1 MGKNTSAQSNST
13 YIDLVIYLKKI
24 ENQYAVM
31 FSYADDEI
39 KNIRIK
45 FSNEAKTL
53 KEQLLDLEKQ
63 TPFQYLLQNDN
74 SILLVPKSNKRVI
87 CVSIFNEVTNEV
99 VPNSQL
105 KYNSY
110 FFKSNAKGQFEI
122 PVNSK
127 IVSFKIFSEDFI
139 SQEYT
144 LDTSRT
150 QNCYKLYISPFY
162 QELNEVMLTNLL
174 TRGIQKIASGGL
186 EINYKEFGLLPGLVE
201 PDVLQSLQALPGI
214 ISRNESVSYLNVRGG
229 THDQNL
235 FLWDGIKMYNT
246 SHFFG
251 MISAFNPY
259 MTEKVSL
266 IKNGT
271 SARYGDGVSSLI
283 DMKTSNAI
291 ADSLKAEVGSNLINI
306 DAIVEVPLS
315 KSSSVQVSSRQS
327 INSLWESPTYDQYFD
342 KVFQNTQVTN
352 FELPSVQQDDDF
364 NFFDATLN
372 YKHQLTDNDFLKVNL
387 FYAEDDFSLNRFETE
402 NTQVNIRRSNL
413 EQTNFAAGIFYER
426 NWSKT
431 TTSQF
436 QFYISRYKL
445 NADNTNL
452 LNQQG
457 LEQINEVRESGFKIN
472 AETQLTSN
480 FKIENGYQLNETS
493 ILNSQEI
500 NDPGFFRET
509 ENSILTNSLYS
520 QLNYRSDNSLLNL
533 SLGGRFNHFT
543 KFDELRIE
551 PRFNLS
557 YEFLNDLYLEIL
569 GEQKSQVTSQSIDLQ
584 TDFLGVENRRWVL
597 SDPDSRP
604 IIESQQI
611 SAGFNFIKPH
621 WFINLDFY
629 YKEVDGITTQGQG
642 FQNQFEFAETH
653 GSYEVKGFDV
663 LVNKNFDPFSG
674 WVSYS
679 WSENDYD
686 FEALSPSSFPN
697 NLDIKHV
704 ISTGLSYEKNG
715 LKLSTGFNWHSGVT
729 NTLLSENQSEL
740 PQQIQF
746 ESPNAERLDDYFRL
760 DFSST
765 YTFKLYKNI
774 QALAGVSLLNL
785 MDNNNVYNQFYAIDI
800 DENIHVLRQNG
811 LGFTPN
817 LVFRLR
823 F

>member
-1 MGKNTSAQSNST
+1 MSKNLCAQSNT
-13 YIDLVIYLKKI
+13 KYIDLVSYFRYI
-24 ENQYAVM
+24 ENQHPVV
-31 FSYADDEI
+31 FSYADDKI

-45 FSNEAKTL
+45 FSNETKTL
-53 KEQLLDLEKQ
+53 KAHLLYLEKQ
-63 TPFQYLLQNDN
+63 TPFEYLLQNDN
-74 SILLVPKSNKRVI
+74 SILVVPKPNKNVV
-87 CVSIFNEVTNEV
+87 CVSVFNEMTNEV
-99 VPNSQL
+99 LPNSIL

-110 FFKSNAKGQFEI
+110 LFKSNAKGQFEI
-122 PVNSK
+122 PVSSK
-127 IVSFKIFSEDFI
+127 IISFKIFSKDFI
-139 SQEYT
+139 SQEFT
-144 LDTSRT
+144 LDTSKK
-150 QNCYKLYISPFY
+150 QDCYKLYISPFY
-162 QELNEVMLTNLL
+162 QALDEVVLTNLL
-174 TRGIQKIASGGL
+174 TRGVQKIASGGL

-214 ISRNESVSYLNVRGG
+214 ISRRESVSYLNVRGG

-271 SARYGDGVSSLI
+271 SAQFGDGVSSLI
-283 DMKTSNAI
+283 NMKTSNVI
-291 ADSLKAEVGSNLINI
+291 ADSLKAEVGSNLINV
-306 DAIVEVPLS
+306 DAIVELPLS

-342 KVFQNTQVTN
+342 KIFQNTQVTN
-352 FELPSVQQDDDF
+352 FESPNIQQDDDF

-372 YKHQLTDNDFLKVNL
+372 YKHQLTDRDFLKVNL
-387 FYAEDDFSLNRFETE
+387 FYAEDEFSLNRFETE

-413 EQTNFAAGIFYER
+413 EQTNFASGIFYER

-436 QFYISRYKL
+436 QFYTSIYNL
-445 NADNTNL
+445 NADNTDL
-452 LNQQG
+452 LNQQR
-457 LEQINEVRESGFKIN
+457 LEQINEVRETGFKIN
-472 AETQLTSN
+472 VKTQLTSN
-480 FKIENGYQLNETS
+480 FEIENGYQLNETG

-500 NDPGFFRET
+500 NNPGFFSET

-520 QLNYRSDNSLLNL
+520 QLHYRSDNSLLNL
-533 SLGGRFNHFT
+533 SLGGRLNHFT
-543 KFDELRIE
+543 KFDELLIE

-557 YEFLNDLYLEIL
+557 YEFLNDLFLEIL

-611 SAGFNFIKPH
+611 SAGFNFIKPS

-642 FQNQFEFAETH
+642 FQNQFEFTETH

-729 NTLLSENQSEL
+729 TTLPSENQSEL

-746 ESPNAERLDDYFRL
+746 EDPNAERLKDYFRF
-760 DFSST
+760 DFSTT
-765 YTFKLYKNI
+765 YSFKLFKNVK
-774 QALAGVSLLNL
+774 ALAGLSFLNIL
-785 MDNNNVYNQFYAIDI
+785 DNSNAYNQFYSIG
-800 DENIHVLRQNG
+800 ENQNIHVFRQNG

-817 LVFRLR
+817 VMFRLR